1 MNSFS
6 QLVLSWMFGRWIF
19 DGAQAEVISDNIS
32 DVTPLTIFAAA
43 FSQLGLL
50 MFGVLASWAM
60 FLGIFRLKNNG
71 NFFGA
76 RDGNEAFF
84 YPLRVV
90 VALILVAPVVPVS
103 SAGGVAITLT
113 TGHALIGGISKMA
126 TDFGDTMQHNAFEL
140 MHRHNLFNDPKFR
153 VDVDPGVALDM
164 LNSWKLSAAQLAGFA
179 VFQDPSEEKIVAG
192 LTGEQLALV
201 ALRNRWNE
209 VYGNTHPAGA
219 GDAQSQAAEAFLSV
233 AGRSLQIPLIAPTDA
248 LAREVTLGANGLID
262 SGAVDET
269 IGRELETEG
278 WFCQLGWMSSM
289 TCSDEY
295 IQVKANN
302 AASIEAG
309 ISSAQRQ
316 IWVQLVAHALQYAKS
331 VQDGGV
337 TQAEHKEY
345 FEKSIKWTAQ
355 SADWYS
361 KIVETTIANT
371 LAGDQAERA
380 EPYFDEV
387 KSWGWMLG
395 GTFVLRAASDFS
407 RAASYA
413 EGATSKMMPKSS
425 LSALTGGE
433 VLSKVVEQET
443 LAQIQPGNTDGASKS
458 LLARVFSLDIL
469 KETTG
474 PSIQNIHTI
483 AAWGRSL
490 VGTGIGFFAGGK
502 IVQYIPGLS
511 SMTDGA
517 LPKSIGALMII
528 AGGMIGY
535 VMPVLFAVYGL
546 MGAVSW
552 LVAVATTFFGVTL
565 WSAGFAAP
573 KGEEHTSQ
581 MSAKGWNA
589 LIFIGLYP
597 ALAVG
602 GLAAA
607 IVISAIALAIVQA
620 TAMGIWG
627 IFDPGTA
634 EVGRPLESLGGILI
648 GGLFL
653 VGVIIFLSWSVV
665 ITSAQLIMTFP
676 RAVLNM
682 IAWSEPGLN
691 PYENSPQNFMS
702 GLTMSARQVLT
713 GAISRAITPSRNPNP
728 PQGGGQ

>member
-6 QLVLSWMFGRWIF
+6 QLVLTWMFGRWIIENPEVSQIV
-19 DGAQAEVISDNIS
+19 AQ

-103 SAGGVAITLT
+103 SAGGVTITLT
-113 TGHALIGGISKMA
+113 TGHALIGGVSKMA
-126 TDFGDTMQHNAFEL
+126 ADFGDTMQHNAFEL

-153 VDVDPGVALDM
+153 VDVDPGVSLDM

-179 VFQDPSEEKIVAG
+179 VFRDPTEEKVVAG
-192 LTGEQLALV
+192 LSGEQLALV

-219 GDAQSQAAEAFLSV
+219 GELQAAEDFLSV

-289 TCSDEY
+289 TCSDEFS
-295 IQVKANN
+295 QVKANN

-309 ISSAQRQ
+309 ISAAQRQ
-316 IWVQLVAHALQYAKS
+316 IWIQLVSHAMTYAKS
-331 VQDGGV
+331 LQDGGV
-337 TQAEHKEY
+337 SQAEHKQY
-345 FEKSIKWTAQ
+345 FEKSINWTAQ
-355 SADWYS
+355 TADWYS
-361 KIVETTIANT
+361 KTVETTIATT

-413 EGATSKMMPKSS
+413 DGATSKMMPKSS

-443 LAQIQPGNTDGASKS
+443 LAQIQPGNTGNTTKS

-502 IVQYIPGLS
+502 IAQYMPGLS

-535 VMPVLFAVYGL
+535 VMPLLFAVYGL
-546 MGAVSW
+546 IGAIGW

-607 IVISAIALAIVQA
+607 IVISAIGLAMVQALA
-620 TAMGIWG
+620 MGMWG
-627 IFDPGTA
+627 MFDPGTA
-634 EVGRPLESLGGILI
+634 EVGRPLESLGGILV
-648 GGLFL
+648 GGLLL
-653 VGVIIFLSWSVV
+653 VGVIILVSWNVV
-665 ITSAQLIMTFP
+665 VTSAQLIMTFP
-676 RAVLNM
+676 RTVLNM
-682 IAWSEPGLN
+682 ISFSEPGLN
-691 PYENSPQNFMS
+691 PYENSPQNLMG
-702 GLTMSARQVLT
+702 GLAMSARQVLT
-713 GAISRAITPSRNPNP
+713 GAVSRAIKPSRNPTP
-728 PQGGGQ
+728 PQGGG

>member
-19 DGAQAEVISDNIS
+19 DGSQAEVISDNIS

-76 RDGNEAFF
+76 KDGNEAFF

-113 TGHALIGGISKMA
+113 TGHALISGVSKMA
-126 TDFGDTMQHNAFEL
+126 AEFGDTMQHDAFEL
-140 MHRHNLFNDPKFR
+140 MHRHNLFNDPKLR

-164 LNSWKLSAAQLAGFA
+164 LNSWKLAAAQLAGFA

-209 VYGNTHPAGA
+209 VYGNTHPAGS

-233 AGRSLQIPLIAPTDA
+233 AGRSLQIPLIAPTDS
-248 LAREVTLGANGLID
+248 LAREVTLGENGLVD

-289 TCSDEY
+289 TCSDEFV
-295 IQVKANN
+295 QLKVNN

-316 IWVQLVAHALQYAKS
+316 IWIQLVAHALQYAKS

-337 TQAEHKEY
+337 TQSEHKEY
-345 FEKSIKWTAQ
+345 FEKSINWTAQ

-361 KIVETTIANT
+361 KTVEDTIANT

-443 LAQIQPGNTDGASKS
+443 LAQIQPGNTGSTTKS

-502 IVQYIPGLS
+502 IAQYMPGLS

-535 VMPVLFAVYGL
+535 VMPLLFAVYGL
-546 MGAVSW
+546 MGAIGW

-607 IVISAIALAIVQA
+607 IVISAIGLAMVQALA
-620 TAMGIWG
+620 MGMWG
-627 IFDPGTA
+627 MFDPGTA
-634 EVGRPLESLGGILI
+634 EVGRPLESLGGILV
-648 GGLFL
+648 GGLLL
-653 VGVIIFLSWSVV
+653 VGVIILVSWNVV
-665 ITSAQLIMTFP
+665 VTSAQLIMTFP
-676 RAVLNM
+676 RTVLNM
-682 IAWSEPGLN
+682 ISFSEPGLN
-691 PYENSPQNFMS
+691 PYENSPQNLMG
-702 GLTMSARQVLT
+702 GLAMSARQVLT
-713 GAISRAITPSRNPNP
+713 GAVSRAIKPSRNPTP
-728 PQGGGQ
+728 PQGGG

>member
-6 QLVLSWMFGRWIF
+6 QLVLTWMFGRWIF
-19 DGAQAEVISDNIS
+19 ENPEVSQIVAQ

-103 SAGGVAITLT
+103 SAGGVTITLT
-113 TGHALIGGISKMA
+113 TGHALIGGVSKMA
-126 TDFGDTMQHNAFEL
+126 ADFGDTMQHNAFEL

-153 VDVDPGVALDM
+153 VDVDPGVSLDM

-179 VFQDPSEEKIVAG
+179 VFRDPTEEKVVAG
-192 LTGEQLALV
+192 LSGEQLALV

-219 GDAQSQAAEAFLSV
+219 GELQAAEDFLSV

-289 TCSDEY
+289 TCSDEFS
-295 IQVKANN
+295 QVKANN

-309 ISSAQRQ
+309 ISAAQRQ
-316 IWVQLVAHALQYAKS
+316 IWIQLVSHAMTYAKS
-331 VQDGGV
+331 LQDGGV
-337 TQAEHKEY
+337 SQAEHKQY
-345 FEKSIKWTAQ
+345 FEKSINWTAQ
-355 SADWYS
+355 TADWYS
-361 KIVETTIANT
+361 KTVETTIATT

-413 EGATSKMMPKSS
+413 DGATSKMMPKSS

-443 LAQIQPGNTDGASKS
+443 LAQIQPGNTGKTTKS

-502 IVQYIPGLS
+502 IAQYMPGLS

-517 LPKSIGALMII
+517 LSKSIGALMII

-535 VMPVLFAVYGL
+535 VMPLLFAVYGL
-546 MGAVSW
+546 MGAIGW

-607 IVISAIALAIVQA
+607 IVISAIGLAMVQALA
-620 TAMGIWG
+620 MGMWG
-627 IFDPGTA
+627 MFDPGTA
-634 EVGRPLESLGGILI
+634 EVGRPLESLGGILV
-648 GGLFL
+648 GGLLL
-653 VGVIIFLSWSVV
+653 VGVIILVSWNVV
-665 ITSAQLIMTFP
+665 VTSAQLIMTFP
-676 RAVLNM
+676 RTVLNM
-682 IAWSEPGLN
+682 ISFSEPGLN
-691 PYENSPQNFMS
+691 PYENSPQNLMG
-702 GLTMSARQVLT
+702 GLAMSARQVLT
-713 GAISRAITPSRNPNP
+713 GAVSRAIKPSRNPTP
-728 PQGGGQ
+728 PQGGG

>member
-1 MNSFS
+1 MNSFT
-6 QLVLSWMFGRWIF
+6 QLVLTWMFGRWIVESPEVSQVV
-19 DGAQAEVISDNIS
+19 AQ

-113 TGHALIGGISKMA
+113 TGHALIAGLSKA
-126 TDFGDTMQHNAFEL
+126 AAEFGDTMQHNAFEL
-140 MHRHNLFNDPKFR
+140 MHRYNLFNDPKFR
-153 VDVDPGVALDM
+153 VDVDPGIALDM

-209 VYGNTHPAGA
+209 VYGNTHPAGS

-289 TCSDEY
+289 VCSDEY
-295 IQVKANN
+295 VQVKANN

-337 TQAEHKEY
+337 TQTEHKEY
-345 FEKSIKWTAQ
+345 FEKSINWTAQ

-361 KIVETTIANT
+361 KTVEMTIANT
-371 LAGDQAERA
+371 IAGDQAQRA
-380 EPYFDEV
+380 EPYFDEM
-387 KSWGWMLG
+387 KNWGWMLG
-395 GTFVLRAASDFS
+395 GTFILRAASDFS

-413 EGATSKMMPKSS
+413 DGATSKMMPKSS

-443 LAQIQPGNTDGASKS
+443 LAQIQPGNTGNATKS
-458 LLARVFSLDIL
+458 LLVRVFSLDIL

-474 PSIQNIHTI
+474 PSMQNIHTI

-490 VGTGIGFFAGGK
+490 VGTGIGFYAGGK
-502 IVQYIPGLS
+502 IAQYVPGLS
-511 SMTDGA
+511 SVTDGA
-517 LPKSIGALMII
+517 LPKSIGAVMII
-528 AGGMIGY
+528 AGGLIGY
-535 VMPVLFAVYGL
+535 IMPLLFAIYGI
-546 MGAVSW
+546 MGAMGW

-581 MSAKGWNA
+581 MSSKGFNA
-589 LIFIGLYP
+589 LLFIGLYP

-602 GLAAA
+602 GLMAA
-607 IVISAIALAIVQA
+607 IVISAISLALVQA
-620 TAMGIWG
+620 GMMGIWG

-634 EVGRPLESLGGILI
+634 EVGRPLESLGAILV
-648 GGLFL
+648 GGLLL
-653 VGVIIFLSWSVV
+653 VAVGIYLSWLAV

-676 RAVLNM
+676 RTVLNM
-682 IAWSEPGLN
+682 IAFSEPGLN
-691 PYENSPQNFMS
+691 PYENSPQNVMS
-702 GLTMSARQVLT
+702 GIAMSARQVLT
-713 GAISRAITPSRNPNP
+713 GAISRAITPSRNPNQ

>member
-6 QLVLSWMFGRWIF
+6 QLVLTWMFGRWIF
-19 DGAQAEVISDNIS
+19 ENPEVSQIVAQ

-103 SAGGVAITLT
+103 SAGGVTITLT
-113 TGHALIGGISKMA
+113 TGHALIGGVSKMA
-126 TDFGDTMQHNAFEL
+126 ADFGDTMQHNAFEL

-153 VDVDPGVALDM
+153 VDVDPGVSLDM

-179 VFQDPSEEKIVAG
+179 VFRDPTEEKVVAG
-192 LTGEQLALV
+192 LSGEQLALV

-219 GDAQSQAAEAFLSV
+219 GELQAAEDFLSV

-289 TCSDEY
+289 TCSDEFS
-295 IQVKANN
+295 QVKANN

-309 ISSAQRQ
+309 ISAAQRQ
-316 IWVQLVAHALQYAKS
+316 IWIQLVSHAMTYAKS
-331 VQDGGV
+331 LQDGGV
-337 TQAEHKEY
+337 SQAEHKQY
-345 FEKSIKWTAQ
+345 FEKSINWTAQ
-355 SADWYS
+355 TADWYS
-361 KIVETTIANT
+361 KTVETTIATT

-443 LAQIQPGNTDGASKS
+443 LAQIQPGNTGSTTKS

-502 IVQYIPGLS
+502 IAQYMPGLS

-535 VMPVLFAVYGL
+535 VMPLLFAVYGL
-546 MGAVSW
+546 MGAIGW

-607 IVISAIALAIVQA
+607 IVISAIGLAMVQALA
-620 TAMGIWG
+620 MGMWG
-627 IFDPGTA
+627 MFDPGTA
-634 EVGRPLESLGGILI
+634 EVGRPLESLGGILV
-648 GGLFL
+648 GGLLL
-653 VGVIIFLSWSVV
+653 VGVIILVSWNVV
-665 ITSAQLIMTFP
+665 VTSAQLIMTFP
-676 RAVLNM
+676 RTVLNM
-682 IAWSEPGLN
+682 ISFSEPGLN
-691 PYENSPQNFMS
+691 PYENSPQNLMG
-702 GLTMSARQVLT
+702 GLAMSARQVLT
-713 GAISRAITPSRNPNP
+713 GAVSRAIKPSRNPTP
-728 PQGGGQ
+728 PQGGG

>member
-1 MNSFS
+1 
-6 QLVLSWMFGRWIF
+6 
-19 DGAQAEVISDNIS
+19 
-32 DVTPLTIFAAA
+32 
-43 FSQLGLL
+43 

-103 SAGGVAITLT
+103 SAGGVTITLT
-113 TGHALIGGISKMA
+113 TGHALIGGVSKMA
-126 TDFGDTMQHNAFEL
+126 ADFGDTMQHNAFEL

-153 VDVDPGVALDM
+153 VDVDPGVSLDM

-179 VFQDPSEEKIVAG
+179 VFRDPTEEKVVAG
-192 LTGEQLALV
+192 LSGEQLALV

-219 GDAQSQAAEAFLSV
+219 GELQAAEDFLSV

-289 TCSDEY
+289 TCSDEFS
-295 IQVKANN
+295 QVKANN

-309 ISSAQRQ
+309 ISAAQRQ
-316 IWVQLVAHALQYAKS
+316 IWIQLVSHAMTYAKS
-331 VQDGGV
+331 LQDGGV
-337 TQAEHKEY
+337 SQAEHKQY
-345 FEKSIKWTAQ
+345 FEKSINWTAQ
-355 SADWYS
+355 TADWYS
-361 KIVETTIANT
+361 KTVETTIATT

-413 EGATSKMMPKSS
+413 DGATSKMMPKSS

-443 LAQIQPGNTDGASKS
+443 LAQIQPGNTGNTTKS

-502 IVQYIPGLS
+502 IAQYMPGLS

-535 VMPVLFAVYGL
+535 VMPLLFAVYGL
-546 MGAVSW
+546 MGAIGW

-607 IVISAIALAIVQA
+607 IVISAIGLAMVQALA
-620 TAMGIWG
+620 MGMWG
-627 IFDPGTA
+627 MFDPGTA
-634 EVGRPLESLGGILI
+634 EAGRPLESLGGILV
-648 GGLFL
+648 GGLLL
-653 VGVIIFLSWSVV
+653 VGVIILVSWNVV
-665 ITSAQLIMTFP
+665 VTSAQLIMTFP
-676 RAVLNM
+676 RTVLNM
-682 IAWSEPGLN
+682 ISFSEPGLN
-691 PYENSPQNFMS
+691 PYENSPQNLMG
-702 GLTMSARQVLT
+702 GLAMSARQVLT
-713 GAISRAITPSRNPNP
+713 GAVSRAIKPSRNPTP
-728 PQGGGQ
+728 PQGGG

>member
-19 DGAQAEVISDNIS
+19 DGSQAEVISDNIS

-76 RDGNEAFF
+76 KDGNEAFF

-113 TGHALIGGISKMA
+113 TGHALISGVSKMA
-126 TDFGDTMQHNAFEL
+126 AEFGDTMQHDAFEL
-140 MHRHNLFNDPKFR
+140 MHRHNLFNDPKLR

-164 LNSWKLSAAQLAGFA
+164 LNSWKLAAAQLAGFA

-209 VYGNTHPAGA
+209 VYGNTHPAGS

-233 AGRSLQIPLIAPTDA
+233 AGRSLQIPLIAPTDS
-248 LAREVTLGANGLID
+248 LAREVTLGENGLVD

-289 TCSDEY
+289 TCSDEFV
-295 IQVKANN
+295 QLKVNN

-316 IWVQLVAHALQYAKS
+316 IWIQLVAHALQYAKS

-337 TQAEHKEY
+337 TQSEHKEY
-345 FEKSIKWTAQ
+345 FEKSINWTAQ

-361 KIVETTIANT
+361 KTVEDTIANT

-395 GTFVLRAASDFS
+395 GTFVLRAAS
-407 RAASYA
+407 
-413 EGATSKMMPKSS
+413 
-425 LSALTGGE
+425 
-433 VLSKVVEQET
+433 
-443 LAQIQPGNTDGASKS
+443 
-458 LLARVFSLDIL
+458 
-469 KETTG
+469 
-474 PSIQNIHTI
+474 
-483 AAWGRSL
+483 
-490 VGTGIGFFAGGK
+490 
-502 IVQYIPGLS
+502 
-511 SMTDGA
+511 
-517 LPKSIGALMII
+517 
-528 AGGMIGY
+528 
-535 VMPVLFAVYGL
+535 
-546 MGAVSW
+546 
-552 LVAVATTFFGVTL
+552 
-565 WSAGFAAP
+565 
-573 KGEEHTSQ
+573 
-581 MSAKGWNA
+581 
-589 LIFIGLYP
+589 
-597 ALAVG
+597 
-602 GLAAA
+602 
-607 IVISAIALAIVQA
+607 
-620 TAMGIWG
+620 
-627 IFDPGTA
+627 
-634 EVGRPLESLGGILI
+634 
-648 GGLFL
+648 
-653 VGVIIFLSWSVV
+653 
-665 ITSAQLIMTFP
+665 
-676 RAVLNM
+676 
-682 IAWSEPGLN
+682 
-691 PYENSPQNFMS
+691 
-702 GLTMSARQVLT
+702 
-713 GAISRAITPSRNPNP
+713 
-728 PQGGGQ
+728 